1 MLRDKVIE
9 LEQKVADLEAAL
21 EKAHN
26 DNKIWDRIFTESYWG
41 MMICDAVSLEL
52 LKINPGY
59 GQMHGYESTELIG
72 RTVYDLLVPECRKDV
87 PDILARIHDNGHSA
101 YKTVHLKKDGSR
113 FPVHTDSFE
122 FLFEGRRLISVSVCN
137 ISEFE
142 RAQEKLALYREHL
155 EKLVKSRTN
164 DLERANEQLQ
174 IEMIRKETAEKE
186 LAKADQVLVNTL
198 NSISD
203 GFIAVNHQWVITYAN
218 KAIIRALEKRS
229 LDGRLVGS
237 VFGTAQWQNNR
248 MLRDSCQK
256 VMEEGQLKRFE
267 LYSDLIGHWL
277 EFSIYP
283 TDNGISIFIRTIDE
297 RKKLQKVVEEEHLR
311 LHTLFNAFPGLIY
324 VIEESYKIRFANYK
338 FKEQFGEC
346 EGQLCYSVVAGLNY
360 PCSKCEIPSIEND
373 TAQTGNGCIYNH
385 RLYDVFTQPYTDVDG
400 TKLYFKVLIDITD
413 RKNADREYFRLER
426 LNLVGEMAA
435 GIAHEVR
442 NPLTTVRGFLQ
453 LLSSKDSVQQY
464 SDYFK
469 IMIEELDRANL
480 IITDFLSLARE
491 KTVDFTSV
499 NLGKIAK
506 SLMPL
511 LGADA
516 LNQDKDINLELEP
529 VPDIK
534 GDENELRQLL
544 LNLARNGFEA
554 MQSGGVLT
562 VKTFEFG
569 NYVVLQVADQGGGID
584 PLVLERIGTP
594 FLTTKERGTGLGLAI
609 CQNIALKHD
618 AVMEFDTDTSG
629 TRVSVKFPLKSLF
642 SSVK

>member
-21 EKAHN
+21 EKVQN

-59 GQMHGYESTELIG
+59 GQMHGYESAELLG
-72 RTVYDLLVPECRKDV
+72 RTVYDLLAPECRKDV

-137 ISEFE
+137 ISGFE
-142 RAQEKLALYREHL
+142 
-155 EKLVKSRTN
+155 
-164 DLERANEQLQ
+164 
-174 IEMIRKETAEKE
+174 
-186 LAKADQVLVNTL
+186 
-198 NSISD
+198 
-203 GFIAVNHQWVITYAN
+203 
-218 KAIIRALEKRS
+218 RALEKRS
-229 LDGRLVGS
+229 LD
-237 VFGTAQWQNNR
+237 
-248 MLRDSCQK
+248 
-256 VMEEGQLKRFE
+256 
-267 LYSDLIGHWL
+267 
-277 EFSIYP
+277 
-283 TDNGISIFIRTIDE
+283 E
-297 RKKLQKVVEEEHLR
+297 REKLQKVVEEEHLR
-311 LHTLFNAFPGLIY
+311 LYTLFNAFPGLIY
-324 VIEESYKIRFANYK
+324 VIEERYKIRFANYK

-360 PCSKCEIPSIEND
+360 PCSNCEIPLIEND
-373 TAQTGNGCIYNH
+373 TTQTGNGCIYNH

-491 KTVDFTSV
+491 KAVDFTSV

-516 LNQDKDINLELEP
+516 LNQDKDINLELES

-544 LNLARNGFEA
+544 LNLVRNGFEA

-562 VKTFEFG
+562 VKIFEVG
-569 NYVVLQVADQGGGID
+569 NYVVLQVADQGGGIIHWC
-584 PLVLERIGTP
+584 L
-594 FLTTKERGTGLGLAI
+594 KESEPR
-609 CQNIALKHD
+609 
-618 AVMEFDTDTSG
+618 F
-629 TRVSVKFPLKSLF
+629 
-642 SSVK
+642 

>member
-1 MLRDKVIE
+1 MLKNKVIE

-21 EKAHN
+21 EKVQN

-52 LKINPGY
+52 LKVNPSY
-59 GQMHGYESTELIG
+59 EQMHGYETAELLG
-72 RTVYDLLVPECRKDV
+72 RTVYDLFAPECRKDV
-87 PDILARIHDNGHSA
+87 LDIITSIHDNGHSA
-101 YKTVHLKKDGSR
+101 YTTVHLKKDGSR

-122 FLFEGRRLISVSVCN
+122 FLLEGRRLISVSVWD

-142 RAQEKLALYREHL
+142 RTQKELTLYREHL
-155 EKLVKSRTN
+155 EELVKSRTN

-203 GFIAVNHQWVITYAN
+203 GFIAVNYQWVITYAN
-218 KAIIRALEKRS
+218 KAIIRALEKRG

-237 VFGTAQWQNNR
+237 IFGTAHWQNDR
-248 MLRDSCQK
+248 MLWNSCQK
-256 VMEEGQLKRFE
+256 VMEEGQSKRFE
-267 LYSDLIGHWL
+267 LYSDLMGHWL

-283 TDNGISIFIRTIDE
+283 TENGISIFIRTIDE
-297 RKKLQKVVEEEHLR
+297 QKKLEKVVEEEHLR
-311 LHTLFNAFPGLIY
+311 LYTLFNAFPGLIY
-324 VIEESYKIRFANYK
+324 VIEEGYKIRFANYK

-346 EGQLCYSVVAGLNY
+346 EGQLCYTVAAGLND
-360 PCSKCEIPSIEND
+360 PCSDCDIPSIGKY
-373 TAQTGNGCIYNH
+373 TLRSGNECLYNH
-385 RLYDVFTQPYTDVDG
+385 RLYEVFTQPYTDVDG
-400 TKLYFKVLIDITD
+400 TKLYFKVLMDITD

-453 LLSSKDSVQQY
+453 LLSTRDNVQQY

-499 NLGKIAK
+499 NLEKIAK

-554 MQSGGVLT
+554 MQSGGVLL

-594 FLTTKERGTGLGLAI
+594 FLTTKDRGTGLGLAI
-609 CQNIALKHD
+609 CQNIAVKHD
-618 AVMEFDTDTSG
+618 AVMEFDTDSLG
-629 TRVSVKFPLKSLF
+629 TRVSVKFNLKNNE
-642 SSVK
+642 VE